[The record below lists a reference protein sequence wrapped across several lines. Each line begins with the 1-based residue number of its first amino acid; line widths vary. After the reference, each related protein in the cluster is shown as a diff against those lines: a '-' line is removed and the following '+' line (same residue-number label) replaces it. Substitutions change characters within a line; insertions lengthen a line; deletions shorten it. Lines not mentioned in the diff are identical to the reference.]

1 LDEYRQAQQEPAL
14 QQVHDNK
21 GERQSIIQKGVELGA
36 RESNDQS
43 EGITQTLARF
53 GGRVTNAFVK
63 GRQSVGQ
70 MHREI
75 EWRAPTPPSMPVST
89 ETETGLLND
98 RAADKA
104 AESER
109 EADGQEEVEA

>member
-43 EGITQTLARF
+43 GIIQTMARF
-53 GGRVTNAFVK
+53 GGQVTQTSVK
-63 GRQSVGQ
+63 GKQSVGEWS
-70 MHREI
+70 RDI
-75 EWRAPTPPSMPVST
+75 EWQAP
-89 ETETGLLND
+89 ETGLLND
-98 RAADKA
+98 QNQ
-104 AESER
+104 R
-109 EADGQEEVEA
+109 EKQMDRK